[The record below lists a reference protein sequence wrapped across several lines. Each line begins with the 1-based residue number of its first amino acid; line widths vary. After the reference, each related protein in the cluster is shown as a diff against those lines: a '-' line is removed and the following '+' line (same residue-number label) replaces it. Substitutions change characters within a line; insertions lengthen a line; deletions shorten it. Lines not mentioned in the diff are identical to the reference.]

1 MEMQIK
7 KIHEKVWLV
16 ERADGLVLL
25 VKYYYP
31 CQHRTK
37 DGDYSRHIH
46 YYITTKDRVEN
57 EHELNKLLSWLDA
70 GFWHDSCI
78 WSNPE
83 GLKQIIERFLN
94 NKCIGALQPF

>member
-7 KIHEKVWLV
+7 KIDDKIWMV

-25 VKYYYP
+25 IRYHYP
-31 CQHRTK
+31 CSHRTK
-37 DGDYSRHIH
+37 DGDYARHIH
-46 YYITTKDRVEN
+46 YYVTSKDKIKN
-57 EHELNKLLSWLDA
+57 ERELDKLLDWLDA

-78 WSNPE
+78 WSSQQ
-83 GLKQIIERFLN
+83 GLRQIIEQFLS